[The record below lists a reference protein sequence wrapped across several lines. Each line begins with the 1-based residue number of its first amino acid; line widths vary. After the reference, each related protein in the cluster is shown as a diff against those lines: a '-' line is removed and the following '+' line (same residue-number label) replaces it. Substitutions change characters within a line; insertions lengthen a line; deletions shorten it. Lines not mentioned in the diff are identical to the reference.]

1 MMKMKVKKML
11 KNIVLVAGFVSSAS
25 MSFGMSGD
33 LVDPK
38 AELTNWLRT
47 GTQQTLKTC
56 NQSALVQVNQLVV
69 LNPSASSQSL
79 SQLQQYALLV
89 CLYGLDKVNQSL
101 CLGLYASG
109 GASAGGGACTPT
121 SLLIPTASQIN
132 SQNSPAPTQNLNSE
146 IY

>member
-1 MMKMKVKKML
+1 MNIKVQKIL
-11 KNIVLVAGFVSSAS
+11 KNIVLVTGLVSSAS
-25 MSFGMSGD
+25 LSFAAGGA

-56 NQSALVQVNQLVV
+56 HQSALEQVNQFVV

-79 SQLQQYALLV
+79 SQLQQYAFLV

-101 CLGLYASG
+101 CLGLYSSG
-109 GASAGGGACTPT
+109 SSALGGESCSAV
-121 SLLIPTASQIN
+121 SLLVPTVSQMN
-132 SQNSPAPTQNLNSE
+132 NQNSPAVSQNLNSE